1 MRLNPDCVRDILLTI
16 EKTVTFHDC
25 LEYQINDHK
34 FERLNDYTHDEIIY
48 HIRQCEMSNLIF
60 GVHYYDGGENTLI
73 QDLSPKGHEFLEN
86 IRSDNMW
93 NHTKSVAETVGS
105 FSLNALTTIATG
117 VLTQVINHQLGVS

>member
-1 MRLNPDCVRDILLTI
+1 MRLNPDCIRDILLYV
-16 EKTVTFHDC
+16 EENVDAK
-25 LEYQINDHK
+25 K
-34 FERLNDYTHDEIIY
+34 FAVSFTSLVDSLT
-48 HIRQCEMSNLIF
+48 S
-60 GVHYYDGGENTLI
+60 YDENTLHYHVNQI
-73 QDLSPKGHEFLEN
+73 KKANLVDNVTYGGNMPVHIYDLSPKGHEFLEN